1 MTAMWCKLPILL
13 SWDRFHI
20 NLPFLENGKELH
32 WKSPSLSSQ
41 VYLFKIDHL
50 LYFQEKCI
58 LSARFLDRSLL
69 RFYFTSEVLV
79 SCTTHYNIH
88 IVFHVN
94 CSIQWNKSRTQSWYW
109 RLSVCRSVSNSC
121 FPLLSTSENVK
132 DVNLSSLKNL
142 RRKIFCNYVFN
153 FLEVYW
159 RGLFLEVYK
168 I

>member
-1 MTAMWCKLPILL
+1 M
-13 SWDRFHI
+13 
-20 NLPFLENGKELH
+20 GKNCTEKAL
-32 WKSPSLSSQ
+32 SLSSQ

-79 SCTTHYNIH
+79 SCTTLDGTIH

-109 RLSVCRSVSNSC
+109 RLECVAGLSPPC

-132 DVNLSSLKNL
+132 DVNLSSWKNL